1 MTRHAPRADA
11 RRRAGWPCRA
21 AACAAA
27 LLAVPALPARASD
40 WYTGPSAG
48 AARPVSQ
55 PAKASGPA
63 GASAATAAAPAD
75 DLVVAANASISVTS
89 TRSIFLNAGA
99 TAAVAS
105 RPDAS
110 GLRVRVEAM
119 AGRYDYPS
127 GATGRTIRADQAEL
141 SVMGGYEWV
150 WRNARL
156 AALIGV
162 SAGNVQLSAPD
173 PTNPSTGL
181 SAGLKVAADLWMQP
195 TDATMFSVYGAY
207 TTSAN
212 TYYLRTKFGVSVF
225 DRFYIGPEAALL
237 GNDFYGQWRLGAHLS
252 GLRLGRFDLSL
263 AGGYLQD
270 QGQKAGAY
278 ATIDMR
284 SDF

>member
-1 MTRHAPRADA
+1 M
-11 RRRAGWPCRA
+11 GA
-21 AACAAA
+21 AIPLAAV
-27 LLAVPALPARASD
+27 LLASAPAPSLASD
-40 WYTGPSAG
+40 WYTGP
-48 AARPVSQ
+48 
-55 PAKASGPA
+55 PAKAVPA
-63 GASAATAAAPAD
+63 RTKATVQGTAPRPAADEPDT
-75 DLVVAANASISVTS
+75 LVVAANASVSVTS
-89 TRSIFLNAGA
+89 TRSIFLDVVA
-99 TAAVAS
+99 TAPVAS

-110 GLRVRVEAM
+110 GPRVRVEAL
-119 AGRYDYPS
+119 AGRYEYRS
-127 GATGRTIRADQAEL
+127 SAAGRTIRADQADI

-162 SAGNVQLSAPD
+162 NAGNVQLSAPD
-173 PTNPSTGL
+173 PGNTATGF
-181 SAGLKVAADLWMQP
+181 SAGLKVAADLWVQP
-195 TDATMFSVYGAY
+195 SDKTMVSVHGAY

-212 TYYLRTKFGVSVF
+212 TYYLRTKFGYSIL
-225 DRFYIGPEAALL
+225 DRFYIGPEASLL

-252 GLRLGRFDLSL
+252 GLRLGRFDISL